1 MYCISMEDYK
11 TLHEKISADIRR
23 KIIEKTYKVDEI
35 IPKEIDLANQY
46 GVSRPTVRQAIQTL
60 VDEGYLERKK
70 GTGTFVR
77 KKKINQDFIHKIR
90 SYEDELKS
98 RGFIPITKV
107 INFSIET
114 ADEKIAK
121 KLKINIGDNIYTLT
135 RLRYANDE
143 PAVFVITYIPYHLY
157 KNLINEDFSKVSLYT
172 TFEKYNRPI
181 YALER
186 ELNVIK
192 STYMSSAMLN
202 IPVGDPLFYFK
213 TIGYSKDKT
222 PIEYSISWYRGDYN
236 SFEIR
241 INM

>member
-1 MYCISMEDYK
+1 MDDYK
-11 TLHEKISADIRR
+11 TLHEKISADIRK
-23 KIIEKTYKVDEI
+23 KIITKEYRVNET
-35 IPKEIDLANQY
+35 IPKEIDLANHY

-77 KKKINQDFIHKIR
+77 QKKINQDFIHIIR

-107 INFSIET
+107 INFSIEK
-114 ADEKIAK
+114 ADEEIAK
-121 KLKINIGDNIYTLT
+121 KLRLNIDDPIYTLT

-143 PAVFVITYIPYHLY
+143 PAVFVITHIPFKLY
-157 KNLINEDFSKVSLYT
+157 DNLLDVDFTKSSLYS

-186 ELNVIK
+186 ELSVIK
-192 STYMSSAMLN
+192 STYISSAMLN